1 MFKGIMNWLTTSV
14 GSIATKYALRASVAI
29 PFVLAAG
36 FAIAGLTAYLIEQF
50 GARDAYWIL
59 AAGFA
64 ICGGLA
70 ILIVRWRE
78 AHEEEEAMGLSTS
91 SVAPLVTAAT
101 KAAVAAPGGAK
112 STASD
117 RGGWASAL
125 TGWPLYL
132 VAFGLVFLT
141 VQDRPRNP
149 QYRSLRADS
158 RWS

>member
-1 MFKGIMNWLTTSV
+1 LFKGIMNWLTTSV

-70 ILIVRWRE
+70 TLIVRWRE
-78 AHEEEEAMGLSTS
+78 AHEEEEAKGLSTS

-101 KAAVAAPGGAK
+101 KAVAAPGDSGK
-112 STASD
+112 SAANAVSD
-117 RGGWASAL
+117 GGRWASML

-141 VQDRPRNP
+141 MQDRPGNP
-149 QYRSLRADS
+149 RYR
-158 RWS
+158 

>member
-1 MFKGIMNWLTTSV
+1 MNWLTTSV
-14 GSIATKYALRASVAI
+14 GSIATKYALRASFAI

-64 ICGGLA
+64 ISGGLA
-70 ILIVRWRE
+70 ILVVRWRE
-78 AHEEEEAMGLSTS
+78 AHEEEEAKGLSTS

-101 KAAVAAPGGAK
+101 KAAVAAPGESAK

-132 VAFGLVFLT
+132 LAFGLVFLT

-149 QYRSLRADS
+149 QYRSLRADR